1 MNPWGIE
8 EKEELENPWGI
19 EEKKE
24 PGVSKF
30 LRGVKEKGPG
40 LVKRELG
47 TALEFLKF
55 PYTITKELTWPM
67 AKATA
72 KLPFRTE
79 EAVAELGET
88 AEKGKEMAT
97 GLAAGGYDWLR
108 AIGMGTTPAEQYMSR
123 AKIGER
129 VKEHGVLAESVHPLI
144 LMGISRGFGV
154 RGAPKRAKVPKLRPE
169 AEATIPLL
177 RRPEEIIPEIV
188 KKPKAK
194 KIPGAEE
201 LKAKAEIEKAIA
213 EKAVGREPWEMTKEE
228 FVQEVRAGHEFPQL
242 GVKPTPLKTLRVAKD
257 FKGLDQQARQ
267 YHEGQTIS
275 AFAEGKPVPPE
286 VLKDYPELKPKAP
299 AIGKGKITGKEL
311 YELEKWQKQFGTD
324 ISYRTDLEYG
334 YTRGY
339 HLETDRPSLI
349 VGTKGASVNDI
360 KLSTLHEVGHVVA
373 NQEGPLIRYQNISNE
388 YLQGEVNAWHWAIKN
403 ADKYGVKVENLAK
416 FHSGKKG
423 ADVMREL
430 RKAGLVK
437 PKPAPGIGK
446 EAWRMTKEEWRS
458 EPRQIV
464 GNRGKVYTY
473 EWKGVGDR
481 LDNRLDYQHL
491 KAVKKAISEGK
502 DVSSEVIESYRYSDA
517 YATLTKA
524 KPKAPAVETK
534 GYGFE
539 RAEMHAGITPTEVI
553 ASAKEVARL
562 TSEMVEGMKVKPEI
576 RAGVKE
582 AKTAMIEHDT
592 QIRTGEFIHRKM
604 RNTFD
609 RAVVDKNSQLN
620 IVHAVQQKRN
630 PKYYN
635 QLTTQE
641 KGVVKWMELELD
653 KLEAFNRKYE
663 ITDIKEM
670 PEGVRY
676 VPGSWLNPKT
686 GKPYAMMYGKF
697 SKGLPQAKQ
706 KVFSTYEQG
715 MATGAKMATTNL
727 GDIIGGAWESLVRAQ
742 QSREM
747 FKTLHNVGAEK
758 GVTIQ
763 LMKGKPTKPI
773 RMVERWDLLQKQGLT
788 EDYTRYSHPAL
799 DKAIIFKDVNGAL
812 VKLKG
817 AVGVRKELY
826 PFVRSYLESP
836 TYGTFSKLNFATKS
850 LKLGFS
856 MFHVMSLGMQELANF
871 RIPFKNI
878 PRGLREI
885 KNLGEEMRILH
896 KEGLEIFKGYEDVG
910 YRNRFF
916 EGSGRWSKMG
926 NTVTKPIEMMR
937 TFIFDVVQPGMKASF
952 ALDKYNEL
960 LPKYLKRRLTK
971 EQCARDVVKAADGHF
986 SGEHYKRSLLETN
999 RFMVKMYFTPEAR
1012 KTWQAALLSPTWQRE
1027 HLLVAKNVAKS
1038 FMPDRF
1044 IRKLRLTEMGPVK
1057 GEFRKYLLGAAM
1069 IISAVDL
1076 WNYQSTL
1083 KMDGTG
1089 LHLWE
1094 NPEGKGFA
1102 VRAPWNEPG
1111 YTMIDKNGKERRVQG
1126 GPAYIRPLK
1135 SVFEV
1140 AEWVKTPFKKFVY
1153 KLSPIMTA
1161 TGRQMWPSKY
1171 QKEYKGWPDMDQR
1184 VWDFITDVGTPISG
1198 SQIGR
1203 WAVGKKTLPSAIV
1216 PFFGAPTSRLD
1227 KKQTRERYSK
1237 RLADLQKEF
1246 GKKSPEYKKVERE
1259 FGVMGYEFKKSVY
1272 QAQEKKRIVQLYAKG
1287 QKEEGKELMRKW
1299 NREHA
1304 PGLKIVITQRDID
1317 NAKKRMTGG

>member
-1 MNPWGIE
+1 MNPWGITE
-8 EKEELENPWGI
+8 EEELENPWGI
-19 EEKKE
+19 RPKKE
-24 PGVSKF
+24 PGVTRF

-55 PYTITKELTWPM
+55 PYTVTKELTWPM
-67 AKATA
+67 AKSAA

-88 AEKGKEMAT
+88 AEKGKEMAG

-144 LMGISRGFGV
+144 LMGMSRGFGV

-201 LKAKAEIEKAIA
+201 LRAKAEIEKAIA
-213 EKAVGREPWEMTKEE
+213 EKVAVKEPWEMTRREYIDFRVPRGRGLEGFYGDAVKRVEGKA
-228 FVQEVRAGHEFPQL
+228 FLDHANAVREAI
-242 GVKPTPLKTLRVAKD
+242 KTK
-257 FKGLDQQARQ
+257 
-267 YHEGQTIS
+267 
-275 AFAEGKPVPPE
+275 KPVPPE
-286 VLKDYPELKPKAP
+286 VLKDYPELKPKPALEGVSQDQIMAKAAEMLEDVKLVQKPVVTKLKGAQGVQVAYDPATTAP
-299 AIGKGKITGKEL
+299 WFDRVRVSGGKAGISTALREITKKGSAVSEKNRFMVGEVLQELREPTPPSMKGYTTRLYTGLDPKYFGEIGKSI
-311 YELEKWQKQFGTD
+311 Q
-324 ISYRTDLEYG
+324 
-334 YTRGY
+334 
-339 HLETDRPSLI
+339 
-349 VGTKGASVNDI
+349 
-360 KLSTLHEVGHVVA
+360 EV
-373 NQEGPLIRYQNISNE
+373 S
-388 YLQGEVNAWHWAIKN
+388 
-403 ADKYGVKVENLAK
+403 
-416 FHSGKKG
+416 
-423 ADVMREL
+423 
-430 RKAGLVK
+430 
-437 PKPAPGIGK
+437 
-446 EAWRMTKEEWRS
+446 
-458 EPRQIV
+458 
-464 GNRGKVYTY
+464 
-473 EWKGVGDR
+473 
-481 LDNRLDYQHL
+481 
-491 KAVKKAISEGK
+491 
-502 DVSSEVIESYRYSDA
+502 
-517 YATLTKA
+517 
-524 KPKAPAVETK
+524 
-534 GYGFE
+534 
-539 RAEMHAGITPTEVI
+539 
-553 ASAKEVARL
+553 RL
-562 TSEMVEGMKVKPEI
+562 TSEMVEGMKAKPEI
-576 RAGVKE
+576 RTGVKE
-582 AKTAMIEHDT
+582 SKLAMIEHDR
-592 QIRTGEFIHRKM
+592 QIRGAESTSKLFEKTIKDVVPDA
-604 RNTFD
+604 D
-609 RAVVDKNSQLN
+609 RQMLM
-620 IVHAVQQKRN
+620 VHAYEHKMKG
-630 PKYYN
+630 KYWD
-635 QLTTQE
+635 QLTDLEQSMVGWVGKE
-641 KGVVKWMELELD
+641 KA
-653 KLEAFNRKYE
+653 KLTKF
-663 ITDIKEM
+663 IKENDILEMM
-670 PEGVRY
+670 PE
-676 VPGSWLNPKT
+676 SESIQHIFHHWIDPKT
-686 GKPYAMMYGKF
+686 GQPYKGMYGKF

-706 KVFSTYEQG
+706 RVIPSYESG
-715 MATGAKMATTNL
+715 IAKGLEPATTN
-727 GDIIGGAWESLVRAQ
+727 IGKLIGLEWEAVTRAH

-747 FKTLHNVGAEK
+747 FKTLHNIGAEK
-758 GVTIQ
+758 GVEIQ

-788 EDYTRYSHPAL
+788 EDYTRYSYPAL

-812 VKLKG
+812 TKLKG

-826 PFVRSYLESP
+826 PFVQSYLESP
-836 TYGTFSKLNFATKS
+836 NYGTLSKLNFATKS

-856 MFHVMSLGMQELANF
+856 LFHVMSLGMQELANF

-885 KNLGEEMRILH
+885 KNLSEEMRILH

-916 EGSGRWSKMG
+916 EGSGTWSKMG

-937 TFIFDVVQPGMKASF
+937 TFIFDIVQPGMKASF

-960 LPKYLKRRLTK
+960 LPKYLKRGLTK

-1038 FMPDRF
+1038 FMPDKM
-1044 IRKLRLTEMGPVK
+1044 IRKLGLAEMGPVK
-1057 GEFRKYLLGAAM
+1057 AEFRKYLLGAAM

-1076 WNYQSTL
+1076 WNYQNTL
-1083 KMDGTG
+1083 KMDGKG

-1094 NPEGKGFA
+1094 NPPGKGFA

-1126 GPAYIRPLK
+1126 GPGYIRPLK

-1184 VWDFITDVGTPISG
+1184 VWDFITDVGTPISA
-1198 SQIGR
+1198 SQMAR
-1203 WAVGKKTLPSAIV
+1203 WWTGKKTLQSAII
-1216 PFFGAPTSRLD
+1216 PFFGAPTSRLSRQQTPKVYYQRLAKLQRKHGRFSNEWKKVRTEFESMGYKFNEKTYRTYREP
-1227 KKQTRERYSK
+1227 KKQPAMEMV
-1237 RLADLQKEF
+1237 L
-1246 GKKSPEYKKVERE
+1246 GKK
-1259 FGVMGYEFKKSVY
+1259 
-1272 QAQEKKRIVQLYAKG
+1272 
-1287 QKEEGKELMRKW
+1287 
-1299 NREHA
+1299 
-1304 PGLKIVITQRDID
+1304 
-1317 NAKKRMTGG
+1317 